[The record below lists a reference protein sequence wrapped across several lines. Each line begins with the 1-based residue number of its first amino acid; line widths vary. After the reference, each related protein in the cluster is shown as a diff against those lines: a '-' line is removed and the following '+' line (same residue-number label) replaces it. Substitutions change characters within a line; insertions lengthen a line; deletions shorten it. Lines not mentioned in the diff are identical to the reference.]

1 MSENET
7 NITMESELMRPLRTD
22 IDSIISKTLKTM
34 HTYGNG
40 EATVTAKI
48 KITLNK
54 EALPTKDGMRPIIKP
69 MFEHEVSSVVQ
80 SKDKKS
86 GAMYGEYEL
95 VYDQETDSWVAR
107 STKQQISMFDP
118 EAQGEAEAA
127 ESDPKGLPAPVDA
140 LPAEGSVDSDDD
152 DFTEADAYDEDEEPD
167 SEDAEDD
174 EE

>member
-1 MSENET
+1 
-7 NITMESELMRPLRTD
+7 
-22 IDSIISKTLKTM
+22 
-34 HTYGNG
+34 
-40 EATVTAKI
+40 
-48 KITLNK
+48 
-54 EALPTKDGMRPIIKP
+54 MRPIIKP